1 LFQNSDK
8 AADGYNQVFSV
19 RFVPTVKRA
28 DFCLSD
34 RGTLSKCKRTSV
46 LPVTGLGGC
55 ADLMTDNSLFR
66 DLRHRSAMGGGP
78 DTAGERRVVWERS
91 YYSALKG
98 AGESLSGTGSSLVQT
113 QVVRA
118 RLDGL
123 LGRIGAASILDAP
136 CGDHHWMSHVGL
148 AASYVGVDIVP
159 ELIERNRRQY
169 PGRKFLLA
177 DIVSDDLPPADLILC
192 RDALVH

>member
-1 LFQNSDK
+1 
-8 AADGYNQVFSV
+8 
-19 RFVPTVKRA
+19 
-28 DFCLSD
+28 
-34 RGTLSKCKRTSV
+34 
-46 LPVTGLGGC
+46 
-55 ADLMTDNSLFR
+55 MTDNSLFR

-91 YYSALKG
+91 YYGALKG

-113 QVVRA
+113 QVARA

-192 RDALVH
+192 RDALVHYSFGMALEMRCSERNGLYRDKSLGLWRFTDLVLEDGIGPAPR